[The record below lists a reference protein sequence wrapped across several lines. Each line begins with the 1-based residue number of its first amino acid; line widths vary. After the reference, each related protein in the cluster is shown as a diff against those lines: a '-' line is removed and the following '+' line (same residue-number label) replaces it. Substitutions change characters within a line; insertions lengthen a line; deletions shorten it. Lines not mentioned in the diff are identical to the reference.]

1 MGEIKIGKYSYGS
14 PIRRGS
20 MNDIAIGKYC
30 SIAEGVIFDSGFNHN
45 MNFVSTFPFNSKI
58 DGCEGLK
65 GHPLCKGDIV
75 IGNDV
80 WIGEGAIIMSG
91 VTVGDGAV
99 IGARAIVTK
108 DVEPYS
114 MVAGMPA
121 KIKKYR
127 FNSDQI
133 EALLKI
139 KWWDWEDQK
148 VIENAHL
155 LQSDDINTFLLKH
168 IILT

>member
-1 MGEIKIGKYSYGS
+1 MGEIKIGKHSYDS

-20 MNDIAIGKYC
+20 MNNIIIGKYC

-45 MNFVSTFPFNSKI
+45 MDFVSTFPFNSLPGL
-58 DGCEGLK
+58 DYLK

-91 VTVGDGAV
+91 ITVGDGAV
-99 IGARAIVTK
+99 IAARAIVTK

-121 KIKKYR
+121 KFKKYR
-127 FNSDQI
+127 FTKDQT
-133 EALLKI
+133 ESLLRI

-148 VIENAHL
+148 VMENAHL
-155 LQSDDINTFLLKH
+155 LQSDNIEEFILKH
-168 IILT
+168 YI